1 MSNQNIANVT
11 LVAGGGVFTDD
22 AGQTHF
28 IKGYGAGKNRPLD
41 LDPRIDLTQP
51 IWEQVQK
58 LAQQDAD
65 VKPES

>member
-1 MSNQNIANVT
+1 MSNQNMADVT

-22 AGQTHF
+22 TGETHF
-28 IKGYGAGKNRPLD
+28 IKGYGAGRNKPLD

-65 VKPES
+65 VEHEA

>member
-1 MSNQNIANVT
+1 MSDQHMAEVT

-28 IKGYGAGKNRPLD
+28 IKGYGEGRGKPLD
-41 LDPRIDLTQP
+41 LDPRVDLTRP

-58 LAQQDAD
+58 LAEQ
-65 VKPES
+65 ESSFENKA